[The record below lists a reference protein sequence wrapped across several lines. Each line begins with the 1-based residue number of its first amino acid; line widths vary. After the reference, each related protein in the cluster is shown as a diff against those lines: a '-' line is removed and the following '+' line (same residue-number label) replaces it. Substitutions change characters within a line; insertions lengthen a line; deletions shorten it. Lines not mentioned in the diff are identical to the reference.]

1 MTTRKELTDFLEIEE
16 IQNLEENIWE
26 HEDWDSIVE
35 LDLANLIEK
44 QLNIE
49 FDLSSYD
56 KFSWH
61 DLFKLLKV

>member
-1 MTTRKELTDFLEIEE
+1 MKTLKELTDFLEIEE
-16 IQNLEENIWE
+16 IQNFDQNIWE
-26 HEDWDSIVE
+26 HEEWDSIVA

-44 QLNIE
+44 KLQIE

-61 DLFKLLKV
+61 DLFKLFKL

>member
-1 MTTRKELTDFLEIEE
+1 MKTRKELIDFLEIEE

-26 HEDWDSIVE
+26 HEDWDSIVA

-44 QLNIE
+44 QLDIE

-56 KFSWH
+56 EFSWH